1 MRELTRR
8 QVCYR
13 LGCSIATVQAF
24 EKSGQLHPR
33 REETGRGRLYFSV
46 EEVEKLA
53 RTWKPK
59 RTKQAPVDTL
69 MANSNAR
76 GKIAGRAFRM
86 FSDGKDLP
94 DIVQELDADPIIVRQ
109 LFAEW
114 RVSLRGKHAID
125 EERRKQERDAAE
137 QKRKDRADSLQAYRD
152 HQKELAQ
159 IAAKATVEAA
169 KEAARI
175 AARRTGT

>member
-1 MRELTRR
+1 MREFTRR

-13 LGCSIATVQAF
+13 LGCSIATVQEF
-24 EKSGQLHPR
+24 ERTGKLHPR
-33 REETGRGRLYFSV
+33 RDDKGKLFFSIQ
-46 EEVEKLA
+46 EVEKLA
-53 RTWKPK
+53 QTWKPR

-69 MANSNAR
+69 LANSNVR
-76 GKIAGRAFRM
+76 GKIAARAFRM

-94 DIVQELDADPIIVRQ
+94 DIVDALEADPIIIRQ
-109 LFAEW
+109 LYVEWKDSLAGRLEIEKKRRQAE
-114 RVSLRGKHAID
+114 REAV
-125 EERRKQERDAAE
+125 E

-159 IAAKATVEAA
+159 IQAKATVEAA
-169 KEAARI
+169 KEAAKI